1 MLQSWGQHL
10 YVWPA
15 TTESRW
21 WIGEIGGRVQNSGR
35 RRKNSGASHSIVGPC
50 EIAIPQPCRLGLQ
63 DDLMRSGSF
72 LYHLMTFA
80 ALTLLSESTVAQQG
94 PNAPMVDIQ
103 QGDHVAY
110 IGNTLADRMQHDGWL
125 ETRIQAIFPEHNLV
139 FRNLGY
145 PADEVKD
152 RIRADNFG
160 SQDQWLSKVEADVVF
175 GFFGYN
181 EAFDGEAGVPKFEQQ
196 LTDMLDGM
204 LKQQYNGESA
214 PRIVMFSPIAH
225 ENLNSPHLPDGSAN
239 NMNLELYT
247 NSIEK
252 VCGEKRVAF
261 VDLFRPSLA
270 MYEAAAEPLTLNG
283 IHLLTEGNRQI
294 ASHIVGRLFGEASR
308 TRRSVAQWENLREAI
323 VDKNLHW
330 FSRYRVVDEYNVF
343 GGRSKLEW
351 FGQSNA
357 DVMMRE
363 MEIFDVMTA
372 NRDARVWA
380 IARGSE
386 LKVMDDNLPEE
397 MVVKTNKPGPLDG
410 EKFEYLSAEDTVKT
424 MTLAEGLEAN
434 VFASEAMFPELINP
448 VQMAV
453 DPDGRLF
460 ASVWP
465 SYPHWNPTKARRD
478 RILCMPD
485 EDRDGVADAC
495 HIFADELNSV
505 TGFEFWGGGMLV
517 AAPPEIWF
525 LKDTDGDEKADV
537 KVRMLQGVSS
547 ADTHHSANAMV
558 IGTDGGLYWSRG
570 IFNVASMETPT
581 GTYRSGKSGVHR
593 FDPRTFEMSF
603 MFPIGPNPHG
613 HVIDQWGYHFAN
625 DGTSGTGSY
634 INIGKGVGNKQWFK
648 KRVRPVAA
656 TGILSSSH
664 FPDEMQG
671 NFLICNCI
679 GVLGVLQHTVHYDGA
694 DITAKEVEPI
704 LLADDPNFR
713 PTDVEIG
720 GDGALYVSDW
730 SNILIGHM
738 QHNMRDPNRDDEH
751 GRIYRV
757 TAKGRPL
764 VKTPKMKGQPIADVC
779 KAFYARENSVR
790 YRARL
795 ELSGRDSHDI
805 VEHVNAFVAG
815 LDPLKADDAQALL
828 ECLWVFEEQ
837 RIPNRS
843 LLAKVFSA
851 KEPLVRAAAIRT
863 LGNWGTK
870 IERATDLLSHAAED
884 EAALVRAEAVK
895 AAVSFSGM
903 DAAEVV
909 FVVAGLP
916 TDAELDTVLKY
927 ASGQLKVTDILSE
940 AIASRQQ
947 LTKSARAYALQHSSV
962 DDLLKLDPAADI
974 YDAVLNRRTASA
986 KALRTAL
993 DGLAAIRKT
1002 SSLPLVLDLIKER
1015 DASGGDLVSLRQLL
1029 AEAPAA
1035 ELKGARERLEQLVM
1049 TAESPEARQS
1059 AITAWITADG
1069 SSDDAFLMATRSKDL
1084 LRDFLNAVPAIAD
1097 DKLRGSLFETVRPL
1111 LHSLPASLE
1120 AEPGGTAF
1128 GTNGIHVDYFYPS
1141 AKDVSVE
1148 TLSQMT
1154 PKASGVVP
1162 AIAMDVPQRKEK
1174 DRFALRFTGSI
1185 HIPKA
1190 GRYTFS
1196 IASDDGSRIY
1206 VDDKLLVNNDG
1217 LHGMSEKS
1225 GAVELTAG
1233 QHSIIVTYFDNGGGD
1248 GLAVNWAGPGFRKSP
1263 IAPESL
1269 SVQGHETIHDI
1280 AVRTLAS
1287 IPGHIE
1293 ARVNDLATLMKAGKS
1308 RAAVVDTLRS
1318 IPTKEWPQTAV
1329 RSVTDNLVGYL
1340 SEMPAAVRTG
1350 AAASAAIDLSKSLAP
1365 LLPDDA
1371 GKALLER
1378 LENLDVRVIAIGT
1391 VPSRMIYDKEVLVV
1405 QAGKPVEFRFSNSDH
1420 MPHNFAIVQ
1429 PGALQETGESA
1440 EATARDADAI
1450 QRHYIPKSDKVL
1462 LASRLLQ
1469 PGETQAL
1476 SFDVPDEPGVYP
1488 YVCTY
1493 PGHWRRMFG
1502 AMFVVASLDDYLAS
1516 PDTYLT
1522 DNPLPIKDSLLSMTG
1537 RNHEWTIAELAE
1549 GIKGVKHGRSF
1560 EVGKQ
1565 LFKVANCVACHQL
1578 NGEGR
1583 VFGPDL
1589 AKLDPKKQ
1597 TVDHILE
1604 SIIEP
1609 SKSIDDKFRSWTFV
1623 LASGKTMTGMIVKE
1637 TDDEVHVVIDPLAKN
1652 KPTILKADDID
1663 DRVKSDSSLMP
1674 KSLLSRLTEE
1684 EIFDLFAY
1692 VYSAGNKDHML
1703 FHGDHHKH

>member
-1 MLQSWGQHL
+1 
-10 YVWPA
+10 
-15 TTESRW
+15 
-21 WIGEIGGRVQNSGR
+21 
-35 RRKNSGASHSIVGPC
+35 
-50 EIAIPQPCRLGLQ
+50 
-63 DDLMRSGSF
+63 MRSGSF
-72 LYHLMTFA
+72 LCLSA
-80 ALTLLSESTVAQQG
+80 ILSAVTLLSGSATAQPDAPLVA
-94 PNAPMVDIQ
+94 IQ
-103 QGDHVAY
+103 QGDHIAY

-125 ETRIQAIFPEHNLV
+125 EARVQDIFPEHNLV

-160 SQDQWLSKVEADVVF
+160 SQDQWLTKVEADVVF

-181 EAFDGEAGVPKFEQQ
+181 EAFDGEDGLAAFEQQ
-196 LTDMLDGM
+196 LSEMLDGM

-225 ENLNSPHLPDGSAN
+225 ENLHSPHLPDGSAN
-239 NMNLELYT
+239 NHNLEMYT

-252 VCGEKRVAF
+252 VCQMKKAAF
-261 VDLFRPSLA
+261 VDLFRPTLK
-270 MYEAAAEPLTLNG
+270 MYETADKPLTLNG

-294 ASHIVGRLFGEASR
+294 ANQIVGSVFGEASR
-308 TRRSVAQWENLREAI
+308 TNKSAEEWEKLREA
-323 VDKNLHW
+323 VVEKNLHW
-330 FSRYRVVDEYNVF
+330 FNRYRVVDEYNVF
-343 GGRSKLEW
+343 GVRSKLEW

-380 IARGSE
+380 IARGSKLE
-386 LKVMDDNLPEE
+386 VMDDNLPEE
-397 MVVKTNKPGPLDG
+397 MAVKTNKPGPLDG
-410 EKFEYLSAEDTVKT
+410 EKFEYRSAEDTVNT
-424 MTLAEGLEAN
+424 MKLAEGLEAN

-460 ASVWP
+460 TSVWP

-485 EDRDGVADAC
+485 EDGDGVADAC

-505 TGFEFWGGGMLV
+505 TGFEFWGGGVLV

-547 ADTHHSANAMV
+547 ADTHHSANAVV

-634 INIGKGVGNKQWFK
+634 INIGKGVGNKKWFE

-713 PTDVEIG
+713 PSDIEIG

-779 KAFYARENSVR
+779 KAFYAEENSVR

-795 ELSGRDSHDI
+795 ELSGRDPKDI
-805 VEHVNAFVAG
+805 AEQVSAFAAG
-815 LDPLKADDAQALL
+815 LDPLKAEDAQALL

-843 LLAKVFSA
+843 LLVRVFSA
-851 KEPLVRAAAIRT
+851 KAPLVRAAAIRT
-863 LGNWGTK
+863 LGNWGAK
-870 IERATDLLSHAAED
+870 IDRATDLLSHAAED
-884 EAALVRAEAVK
+884 ESGLVRAEAVK
-895 AAVSFSGM
+895 AAVSLSGTE
-903 DAAEVV
+903 AAEIV
-909 FVVAGLP
+909 FVVAELP
-916 TDAELDTVLKY
+916 TDAELNTVLKY
-927 ASGQLKVTDILSE
+927 AGNQLNLKSVISETIAAKQPLS
-940 AIASRQQ
+940 
-947 LTKSARAYALQHSSV
+947 KSARAYALLNSSV
-962 DDLLKLDPAADI
+962 DDLLRLNPAADV
-974 YDAVLNRRTASA
+974 YDSILNRSDASA
-986 KALRTAL
+986 TALRTAL
-993 DGLAAIRKT
+993 GGLATIRKT
-1002 SSLPLVLDLIKER
+1002 SSLPLLLDLIEER
-1015 DASGGDLVSLRQLL
+1015 DASNGDLASLQQLL
-1029 AEAPAA
+1029 TETPVAD
-1035 ELKGARERLEQLVM
+1035 LKTARNRIEKLTT
-1049 TAESPEARQS
+1049 TAQSAVARQT

-1069 SSDDAFLMATRSKDL
+1069 SSGDAFLAATRSKDS

-1097 DKLRGSLFETVRPL
+1097 EQLRGSLFETIRPL

-1120 AEPGGTAF
+1120 AELSGAAF
-1128 GTNGIHVDYFYPS
+1128 GTNGIYVDYFYPS
-1141 AKDVSVE
+1141 AKNVAVE
-1148 TLSQMT
+1148 TLAKMT
-1154 PKASGVVP
+1154 PKASGIVSS
-1162 AIAMDVPQRKEK
+1162 ITMDVPQRKEK
-1174 DRFALRFTGSI
+1174 DRFALRFSGSI
-1185 HIPKA
+1185 HIPKS
-1190 GRYTFS
+1190 GRYEFFIS
-1196 IASDDGSRIY
+1196 SNDGSRIY
-1206 VDDKLLVNNDG
+1206 INDQLVVNNDG
-1217 LHGMSEKS
+1217 LHGMLQKS
-1225 GAVELTAG
+1225 GTAELSAG
-1233 QHSIIVTYFDNGGGD
+1233 KHSIIVTYFDNGGSD
-1248 GLAVNWAGPGFRKSP
+1248 GLAVNWSGPGFKKSP

-1269 SVQGHETIHDI
+1269 SVGGHETIHDI
-1280 AVRTLAS
+1280 AVRVLAA
-1287 IPGHIE
+1287 IPGHSE
-1293 ARVNDLATLMKAGKS
+1293 EKVSALTALMKAGKS
-1308 RAAVVDTLRS
+1308 RLAVVNTLRS
-1318 IPTKEWPQTAV
+1318 IPVQEWPQPAV
-1329 RSVTDNLVGYL
+1329 RAMTDNLVGYL
-1340 SEMPAAVRTG
+1340 SEMSAALRTG
-1350 AAASAAIDLSKSLAP
+1350 AAATAAIDLSKSLAP
-1365 LLPDDA
+1365 LLPEDA

-1378 LENLDVRVIAIGT
+1378 LNNLDVRVIAVGT

-1429 PGALQETGESA
+1429 PGALQEIGESA

-1450 QRHYIPKSDKVL
+1450 QRHYIPKSDNVM

-1476 SFDVPDEPGVYP
+1476 SFDVPDQPGVYP

-1502 AMFVVASLDDYLAS
+1502 AMYVVASLDDYLAA

-1522 DNPLPIKDSLLSMTG
+1522 DNPLPIKDSLLTMTG
-1537 RNHEWTIAELAE
+1537 RNHEWTIAELSAAV
-1549 GIKGVKHGRSF
+1549 KGLKHGRSF

-1589 AKLDPKKQ
+1589 TKLDPKKQ
-1597 TVDHILE
+1597 TVDHILV

-1609 SKSIDDKFRSWTFV
+1609 SKAIDDKFRSWTFV
-1623 LASGKTMTGMIVKE
+1623 LTSGKTITGMIMKE

-1692 VYSAGNKDHML
+1692 VYSLGKKDHML
-1703 FHGDHHKH
+1703 FHGHHHH